1 MSIYPD
7 RKQGKLTGRFAVE
20 VQSGGRRLR
29 GRRNTLAEAQALEK
43 ELLARF
49 ASGEALDAPR
59 KFTASQSRPT
69 TLKEAIASA
78 SGKVWAGLE
87 CERDCLTKLEAFLK
101 VAGDKALNSITN
113 NDIDD
118 LVSALERT
126 GRSDATV
133 NRYMSA
139 ISVFLKW
146 CEQRGYRDA
155 GKGPASKIT
164 FDWREEQEGRL
175 RWLSYEEEELM
186 IQHTRG
192 LIPLVIKVSIE
203 TGMRASEILE
213 LDRRGDLADGWVHLW
228 KTKNGSARSVPISK
242 ETGDTLRYLLDK
254 GMPSYSH
261 LRYEWDRAA
270 KELGLAGDED
280 FVFHTCRHT
289 FATRLVEA
297 NVNLRVIQRLMGH
310 KCIETTMRY
319 AHVHDDTLAAAAN
332 LARTF
337 HNSRRSVAGLNQ
349 STQEGG
355 LASVREVAKGAPLT
369 DGKDTEVC
377 GSDGAGV
384 AELVD
389 ALVLGSNEDM

>member
-1 MSIYPD
+1 
-7 RKQGKLTGRFAVE
+7 
-20 VQSGGRRLR
+20 
-29 GRRNTLAEAQALEK
+29 LEQ
-43 ELLARF
+43 EFLDMF
-49 ASGEALDAPR
+49 ASGEPVNAPR
-59 KFTASQSRPT
+59 KFTASHSKPT

-101 VAGDKALNSITN
+101 VAGDKPLNCITN

-155 GKGPASKIT
+155 GKKIT

-192 LIPLVIKVSIE
+192 LVPLVIKVGIE

-242 ETGDTLRYLLDK
+242 DTEDTLRYLLDK

-270 KELGLAGDED
+270 SELGFAADEN
-280 FVFHTCRHT
+280 FVFHACRHT

-319 AHVHDDTLAAAAN
+319 AHVHDDTLASAAT

-349 STQEGG
+349 STQDRG
-355 LASVREVAKGAPLT
+355 LASVREGAKGPPST
-369 DGKDTEVC
+369 DRKDTEVRGC
-377 GSDGAGV
+377 DGAGV

-389 ALVLGSNEDM
+389 ALVLGSDEDLTKP